1 MIDEDSLESLLT
13 EEANIREVEPHI
25 FSLYPEGEN
34 TSFYDRTGGFYDV
47 VLCNPLYNRLVWG
60 YSILE
65 YESLMQNILGL
76 GEGWVLDA
84 GCGSLAFTAKTYLEF
99 SKGPFLL
106 FDQSIKLLKMAKA
119 RITKLNGSVPEEM
132 VFLHGDV
139 RDLPFIP
146 GSFPRIVSLN
156 VIHVLGPE
164 DFRKM
169 LLELK
174 EVLNENG
181 KMAFTTLV
189 KNDRLSDGYIELL
202 HKTGEMYPRTIAD
215 VVEVFEEVSIPV
227 EYTLRGGMAFI
238 YSV

>member
-1 MIDEDSLESLLT
+1 MIDEGSLATLLT
-13 EEANIREVEPHI
+13 DEAILRVIEPHI

-34 TSFYDRTGGFYDV
+34 TSSYDRTGRFYDV

-65 YESLMQNILGL
+65 YESLMHNILGS

-84 GCGSLAFTAKTYLEF
+84 GCGSLAFTAKTYLDF

-139 RDLPFIP
+139 RDLPFKP

-164 DFRKM
+164 DFRRM

-174 EVLNENG
+174 KVLNENG
-181 KMAFTTLV
+181 RMTFTTLV

-227 EYTLRGGMAFI
+227 EFELRGGMAFI